1 MSERDRETVELFV
14 EESREGFQRMEG
26 LLLAA
31 ERGEAPRDMVATL
44 FRDMHTIKGTSGF
57 LKLDKIRRLSHIA
70 EDVLGQLRD
79 SALAPSPALFAMM
92 MLSVDALRGMVD
104 CVQESDDEGDTDIS
118 ALEAALKAVAGGRTA
133 EEVIGLARG
142 GAAAP
147 VVAPAAPAPVAAPAP
162 APAPAGA
169 PAPAVATPVP
179 APASVVAASIAA
191 PPAPLAVAPRA
202 EAGADHEQATDERHK
217 ANGKDKE
224 HRGESGESTVRVQVG
239 VLDSLMN
246 LMGELV
252 LARNQMVQLVRSTQ
266 SNTAQAQAA
275 IQRLGHVTS
284 DLQEQIMKTRMQPV
298 ARVFEKIPRMVRDLC
313 QSTGKQVEA
322 NVVGN
327 TTEIDKALVEA
338 IRDPVMHIV
347 RNAID
352 HGIESPE
359 VRVAAGKPRGG
370 TLTVRA
376 SHEGGMVSISI
387 EDDGGGMDPEKLKR
401 HAIKKGVLT
410 AAEAASMS
418 AREALELVFRPGFST
433 AAKVTEISGRGVG
446 MDVVRTQVE
455 GAGGKVELESA
466 VGKGTVIR
474 LKMPLTLAIIPALLV
489 RAGGSRF
496 AIPQVSLHELVYLD
510 EEQSHSGI
518 ESVRGVP
525 IHRLRGEILPLVRLN
540 ELLGLGPP
548 SGECDSGTNIIVV
561 GAGHQRYG
569 LVVDEVQD
577 TEEIVVKP
585 MHGELKRIKTYAGA
599 TVLGDGGIALI
610 LDVVGLAATAG
621 IEAAQRRAARTEERV
636 RRDSTAQAHLV
647 FLAGDGQQCAV
658 PLSTIARLDTIKSSQ
673 IERVAGKEVLQY
685 RDAIIPILRPEDIM
699 PLGKPTLV
707 DDEQH
712 LVVFDFGHT
721 VAMAVTSIIDVA
733 ELAADGHAAE
743 GAPAFTLGRAVV
755 AGRTTLVFDVY
766 ALVRAMAPEFVRE
779 RQRQINRQARVLVAD
794 DSLAMRASVVTFLR
808 SSGLEVVEAKDGTE
822 AIRTLMN
829 APSRHFDAVVTD
841 LEMAGD
847 DGFAVVETARRQ
859 RPDTPVI
866 VWTFHEDQRIAH
878 RVREAG
884 AKACVHKLKRE
895 DLVVELARLG
905 VVGTNTEARVL

>member
-104 CVQESDDEGDTDIS
+104 CVHDHDDEGDTDIS
-118 ALEAALKAVAGGRTA
+118 ALEGALKAVAEGQTA
-133 EEVIGLARG
+133 EEVISRARG
-142 GAAAP
+142 GAAPVAAPTIASVVVLTPVAAVATPVAPAPVAPAPVAPAPVAPAVSIAAPAP
-147 VVAPAAPAPVAAPAP
+147 VVAP
-162 APAPAGA
+162 
-169 PAPAVATPVP
+169 
-179 APASVVAASIAA
+179 I
-191 PPAPLAVAPRA
+191 RA
-202 EAGADHEQATDERHK
+202 EPSGEHEPTGDDRQK
-217 ANGKDKE
+217 ANGKEKE
-224 HRGESGESTVRVQVG
+224 HRAESGESTVRVQVG

-252 LARNQMVQLVRSTQ
+252 LARNQIVQLVRSTH

-298 ARVFEKIPRMVRDLC
+298 ARVFEKIPRMVRDLS
-313 QSTGKQVEA
+313 QSTGKLVEA

-352 HGIESPE
+352 HGIEAPE

-387 EDDGGGMDPEKLKR
+387 EDDGGGMDPDKLKR

-410 AAEAASMS
+410 AAEASAMS
-418 AREALELVFRPGFST
+418 GREALDLVFRPGFST

-455 GAGGKVELESA
+455 GAGGKVELESV
-466 VGKGTVIR
+466 VGKGTMIR

-510 EEQSHSGI
+510 EEQSHNGI

-525 IHRLRGEILPLVRLN
+525 IYRLRGEILPLVRLN
-540 ELLGLGPP
+540 ELLGLRAGDV
-548 SGECDSGTNIIVV
+548 EKDSGTNIIVV

-621 IEAAQRRAARTEERV
+621 IEAAQRRAPRAEERV
-636 RRDSTAQAHLV
+636 RRDATAQAHLV

-658 PLSTIARLDTIKSSQ
+658 PLSTIARLDTVKCSQ

-699 PLGKPTLV
+699 PLGRAPSV
-707 DDEQH
+707 DGEQH

-733 ELAADGHAAE
+733 ELEADGHAAE
-743 GAPAFTLGRAVV
+743 GAPAFTMGRAVV
-755 AGRTTLVFDVY
+755 AGRTTLIFDVY

-779 RQRQINRQARVLVAD
+779 RQRQISRQARVLVAD

-822 AIRTLMN
+822 AIRALMN
-829 APSRHFDAVVTD
+829 APTHHFDAVVTD

-847 DGFAVVETARRQ
+847 DGFAVVEAARRQ

-866 VWTFHEDQRIAH
+866 VWTFHEDQRIAN
-878 RVREAG
+878 RVRDAG

-905 VVGTNTEARVL
+905 VVGTNTEARLL

>member
-104 CVQESDDEGDTDIS
+104 CVHEKDDEGDTDIS
-118 ALEAALKAVAGGRTA
+118 ALEGALKAVAEGQTA
-133 EEVIGLARG
+133 EEVIARARG
-142 GAAAP
+142 AGAPAAAVAPAAVVLTPVAVAAAAAPVAAAPLAAAP
-147 VVAPAAPAPVAAPAP
+147 VVAAPVVAAPVVPAVSVAAPAP
-162 APAPAGA
+162 A
-169 PAPAVATPVP
+169 
-179 APASVVAASIAA
+179 
-191 PPAPLAVAPRA
+191 VAPVRA
-202 EAGADHEQATDERHK
+202 EASGEHEPSSDERQK
-217 ANGKDKE
+217 ANGKEKE
-224 HRGESGESTVRVQVG
+224 HRAESGESTVRVQVG

-252 LARNQMVQLVRSTQ
+252 LARNQIVQLVRSTH

-298 ARVFEKIPRMVRDLC
+298 ARVFEKIPRMVRDLS
-313 QSTGKQVEA
+313 QSTGKLVEA

-352 HGIESPE
+352 HGIEAPE
-359 VRVAAGKPRGG
+359 VRMAAGKPRGG

-387 EDDGGGMDPEKLKR
+387 EDDGGGMDPDKLKR

-410 AAEAASMS
+410 AAEASAMS
-418 AREALELVFRPGFST
+418 AREALDLVFRPGFST

-466 VGKGTVIR
+466 VGKGTMIR

-525 IHRLRGEILPLVRLN
+525 IYRLRGEILPLVRLN
-540 ELLGLGPP
+540 ELLGLGTAT
-548 SGECDSGTNIIVV
+548 GEHDSGTNIIVV

-621 IEAAQRRAARTEERV
+621 IEAAQRRAARPEERV
-636 RRDSTAQAHLV
+636 RRDNTAQAHLV

-673 IERVAGKEVLQY
+673 IERGGGQGGAAVPRRDHPHPAARGHHAAGPGHDRGRRAAPGGV
-685 RDAIIPILRPEDIM
+685 RLRPHR
-699 PLGKPTLV
+699 GHGGHV
-707 DDEQH
+707 DH
-712 LVVFDFGHT
+712 RR
-721 VAMAVTSIIDVA
+721 
-733 ELAADGHAAE
+733 
-743 GAPAFTLGRAVV
+743 GRAGGRWPRGRGC
-755 AGRTTLVFDVY
+755 AGLY
-766 ALVRAMAPEFVRE
+766 AGARGGGRPHHAHLRCVRSGACYG
-779 RQRQINRQARVLVAD
+779 ARV
-794 DSLAMRASVVTFLR
+794 
-808 SSGLEVVEAKDGTE
+808 
-822 AIRTLMN
+822 RT
-829 APSRHFDAVVTD
+829 
-841 LEMAGD
+841 
-847 DGFAVVETARRQ
+847 
-859 RPDTPVI
+859 
-866 VWTFHEDQRIAH
+866 
-878 RVREAG
+878 
-884 AKACVHKLKRE
+884 
-895 DLVVELARLG
+895 
-905 VVGTNTEARVL
+905 